1 MGYRHAGDAR
11 YLPDVAIDS
20 PYRFEPNLIERGW
33 QLVRGIVQ
41 FLRARSILGIDDH
54 QIIEYCRK
62 LDHIAQA
69 RTQAVD
75 ECSGP
80 QSLERRQQVEHDG
93 ATHPVALKPPTAT
106 TAAPTRTRALKIRL
120 IRSNQP
126 TCERSDA
133 SVSLLTVAGMKATLH
148 PPKALASQWPGSPAV
163 PPA

>member
-1 MGYRHAGDAR
+1 VMGYRHAGDAR

-69 RTQAVD
+69 RTQAVGVRVD
-75 ECSGP
+75 PET
-80 QSLERRQQVEHDG
+80 LERRPQMEHDG
-93 ATHPVALKPPTAT
+93 ARRPT
-106 TAAPTRTRALKIRL
+106 
-120 IRSNQP
+120 
-126 TCERSDA
+126 
-133 SVSLLTVAGMKATLH
+133 
-148 PPKALASQWPGSPAV
+148 WP
-163 PPA
+163 